1 MEHCLKQ
8 QLPELEGVQ
17 ESTVWSILNERDIKP
32 HRMSYYLVRKDPEFK
47 VKAEKVLLL
56 YKRVEW
62 ILQMTRHEVAAES
75 RPDELCG
82 EVFVSYDEKPGI
94 QAIGH
99 TAPDKAPTLQHGYVS
114 RDYEYRRLGTVSLL
128 AGIDL
133 LTGEVT
139 GLVRDSH
146 KSDDFIDFLKELD
159 SKYDEQLKINI
170 ILDNHSVHRSK
181 TVMDY
186 LAT

>member
-32 HRMSYYLVRKDPEFK
+32 HRMSYYLIRKDPEFK

-94 QAIGH
+94 QAIGN
-99 TAPDKAPTLQHGYVS
+99 TAPDNLNW
-114 RDYEYRRLGTVSLL
+114 YRR
-128 AGIDL
+128 
-133 LTGEVT
+133 
-139 GLVRDSH
+139 VRITD
-146 KSDDFIDFLKELD
+146 KFC
-159 SKYDEQLKINI
+159 
-170 ILDNHSVHRSK
+170 
-181 TVMDY
+181 
-186 LAT
+186 